1 MMKNIAYM
9 LNAAAMVLEML
20 IARLWAVVMPT
31 TPQTIS
37 LQPRKILIFAYMGL
51 GDAVMM
57 LPMLRALKHAFPNA
71 HVTALTTLPSPAHEI
86 LRLSGCIDQITLFPF
101 KQASL
106 RERWQMNSQLIK
118 ENFDL
123 VLCSYIAPMPYFV
136 RLVRNIPVRVGHHT
150 PPRGWRHPRFAWLFT
165 HPVAVSDNDRAHET
179 TRYLALAEALG
190 IDTTAFRTATN
201 LAVQPTHTERARAY
215 MRQQGIAADA
225 VLLAVHPAVGA
236 TQPWRQWGVERL
248 VETAQILLAEQEQRG
263 KVARVLLLGSDADKP
278 LLERMNAALQGK
290 ALIIIP
296 DHVCQHEDPH
306 DVPLSMTMAF
316 LRECRVL
323 IANDGGI
330 AHLATA
336 CGAPLVRVF
345 GMTDY
350 HGYKALP
357 NEQLPNQEL
366 PTVQHVDVWKALPC
380 SPCMGL
386 GVIKPGYNLTNCGQH
401 ECLRSISVQDVVQAA
416 RQAVEQSVMNTP

>member
-1 MMKNIAYM
+1 MKNIAYM

-20 IARLWAVVMPT
+20 VVRCWTAMMPRKR
-31 TPQTIS
+31 QNLS
-37 LQPRKILIFAYMGL
+37 LQPRKILVFAYMGL

-71 HVTALTTLPSPAHEI
+71 HLTALTALPSPAHEI
-86 LRLSGCIDQITLFPF
+86 LRLSGCVDQIIFFPF

-106 RERWQMNSQLIK
+106 RERWRMNSHLIK

-136 RLVRNIPVRVGHHT
+136 RLVRRIPVRVGHCT
-150 PPRGWRHPRFAWLFT
+150 PPRGWRHPRLAWLFT
-165 HPVAVSDNDRAHET
+165 HPVVVSYNDRAHET

-190 IDTTAFRTATN
+190 INTTAFRTAIH

-215 MRQQGIAADA
+215 LRDHSIAADA

-236 TQPWRQWGVERL
+236 TQPWRQWGVERF
-248 VETAQILLAEQEQRG
+248 VETVTILLAEQEHHG
-263 KVARVLLLGSDADKP
+263 KKSHVLLLGSDADKP
-278 LLERMNAALQGK
+278 LLERMSTDLRGK

-296 DHVCQHEDPH
+296 DHLRQYADPH

-330 AHLATA
+330 AHVATA
-336 CGAPLVRVF
+336 CGVPLVRLF

-350 HGYKALP
+350 HGYKALHH
-357 NEQLPNQEL
+357 EALPKVL
-366 PTVQHVDVWKALPC
+366 HTDIWKALPC

-386 GVIKPGYNLTNCGQH
+386 GVIKPGYNLTNCGRH
-401 ECLRSISVQDVVQAA
+401 ECLHSISVQDVVRAA
-416 RQAVEQSVMNTP
+416 RRAVEQSAMHTP